1 MKRSLLILSIVFYYT
16 IGFAQSES
24 FPKSWIGNWKGDLLW
39 YKTGRPDPQKVNME
53 LRIQPSDSTDT
64 YTWQLI
70 YGSKEEDYRP
80 YILKPIDKEN
90 GHWVIDELSG
100 IVLDQFWVGNKFS
113 GGFTVQTSTII
124 NSYSIENGKL
134 IVEFYGMEARPF
146 ATSGK
151 GTNEVPNVDS
161 YKLGSYQKAVLIRT
175 N

>member
-1 MKRSLLILSIVFYYT
+1 MKRGILILSILLYYT
-16 IGFAQSES
+16 IGFAQSDA

-39 YKTGRPDPQKVNME
+39 YKSGKPDPQKVNME
-53 LRIQPSDSTDT
+53 LRIQPADSADT

-80 YILKPIDKEN
+80 YILKPVDKEN

-113 GGFTVQTSTII
+113 GGFTVQTSTIV
-124 NSYSIENGKL
+124 NSYSIADGKL
-134 IVEFYGMEARPF
+134 IAEFYGMGAKPL
-146 ATSGK
+146 ATTGK
-151 GTNEVPNVDS
+151 GTDEVPNVDS